1 MSEIVRPVNGES
13 LPVLETDRLLLRAF
27 REDDAPAVAAMH
39 GDAEVMR
46 YIGATGCPDGTL
58 LAAWKYI
65 AVQLGHWMMKGY
77 GKWAVAEK
85 NGGRFVGRV
94 GFYDPPYE
102 WPGLELGWTLC
113 RDVWGKGY
121 APEAA
126 NAALRWGFANL
137 TADEIISAIF
147 PGNAKSVRVAEKL
160 GERLLR
166 EGAMHGKP
174 CLIYGISRDEYM
186 KR

>member
-1 MSEIVRPVNGES
+1 MIKIIRTTETALV
-13 LPVLETDRLLLRAF
+13 PVLETERLILRDF
-27 REDDAPAVAAMH
+27 REEDAPAVAELH

-46 YIGATGCPDGTL
+46 YIGPEGLPDASL

-65 AVQLGHWMMKGY
+65 AVQVGHWTMKKY
-77 GKWAVAEK
+77 GKWAVVEK
-85 NGGRFVGRV
+85 AGGRFIGRV

-126 NAALRWGFANL
+126 CAALKWGFDNL
-137 TADEIISAIF
+137 SADEIISAIF
-147 PGNAKSVRVAEKL
+147 HGNMKSVRVAEKL

-166 EGAMHGKP
+166 EGTMHGKP
-174 CLIYGISRDEYM
+174 CLIYGISRAEYL